1 MKSHALAIIAALLVI
16 APSGLAQ
23 ESIPE
28 SPEEITRL
36 AADYVAAGDWA
47 GFSSLMAPGSLDR
60 FRESMLPV
68 MEGVKDI
75 MARAIENGE
84 EVSPELQDAIAT
96 IAEAPADSFFAVS
109 FSIIFSILPEMS
121 EAMTSLQSEVIGS
134 VYEND
139 SLVHVVTRSSTTVQ
153 GITMDDAMDVVS
165 LRKTEQGWRMLL
177 SAEIRGMAQ
186 VMRRALGGQPAP
198 TEEP

>member
-1 MKSHALAIIAALLVI
+1 MKSHALAIMAALLVI

-23 ESIPE
+23 EPIPE

-36 AADYVAAGDWA
+36 AADYVAASDWA
-47 GFSSLMAPGSLDR
+47 GFSRLMAPGSLDQ

-68 MEGVKDI
+68 MEGMKEI

-84 EVSPELQDAIAT
+84 EVNPEVPEVMAT
-96 IAEAPADSFFAVS
+96 ITEIPADSFFAVS
-109 FSIIFSILPEMS
+109 FAIIFSILPEMS

-153 GITMDDAMDVVS
+153 GITMDNAMDVVS
-165 LRKTEQGWRMLL
+165 LRKTEQGWRLLL

-186 VMRRALGGQPAP
+186 VMRRALGGPPAP
-198 TEEP
+198 TDEP